1 LFSWTGFYRKYLQD
15 FIVNI
20 YRILSVNIWIL
31 SYLDFISIW
40 ILSGFYIG
48 FFSDY
53 SLKGRAIGKS
63 ENEAEIEAAKIVLPG
78 VYELSKRLSDV
89 PTTLNT
95 KFVLGLIGPM
105 KLYKLGAYNSD

>member
-1 LFSWTGFYRKYLQD
+1 M
-15 FIVNI
+15 
-20 YRILSVNIWIL
+20 
-31 SYLDFISIW
+31 
-40 ILSGFYIG
+40 
-48 FFSDY
+48 FFSDF
-53 SLKGRAIGKS
+53 SLKGCAIGKS
-63 ENEAEIEAAKIVLPG
+63 ENEAEIEAAKIILPG